1 MSIPVIN
8 IEHLFKPGGDSTGI
22 AANIHL
28 ACRDHGFFYI
38 TGHGVNRELQDEL
51 EALSWKFFNQ
61 PEEKKGQIAME
72 LGGIAWRGYFPVLSE
87 LTSGMPDRKEGLY
100 FGEELTS
107 DDPRVKSNVPLHGA
121 NLFPDIA
128 GFETAIHEYIRSM
141 ANLGRI
147 LMRLVAL
154 SLELPESY
162 FADQLMSDPFLLF
175 RIFHYPAQSGIKSDE
190 DLWGV
195 GEHTDYGVLTILKQD
210 SVGGLQVY
218 TRDNWVDAPFIE
230 DSFICNIGDMLDR
243 MTGGYYRSTPHRVLS
258 SPKKGRLSFPFFY
271 DLNFD
276 AVPVSIDLAHLGQQ
290 RPVAYGRWDQTDIQA
305 YSGTYG
311 EYLIQKVSKVFP
323 LLKDNL
329 K

>member
-8 IEHLFKPGGDSTGI
+8 IEHLLQSRGDKSGI
-22 AANIHL
+22 AADIHL

-38 TGHGVNRELQDEL
+38 TGHGVKRELQDKL
-51 EALSWKFFNQ
+51 EVLSWKFFSQ
-61 PEEKKGQIAME
+61 PEEKKSQIAME

-87 LTSGMPDRKEGLY
+87 LTSGRPDRKEGLY
-100 FGEELTS
+100 FGEELAA
-107 DDPRVKSNVPLHGA
+107 DDHRVKSHVPLHGV
-121 NLFPDIA
+121 NLFPDIP
-128 GFETAIHEYIRSM
+128 GFKATILEYVSSM

-147 LMRLVAL
+147 LMGGVAL
-154 SLELPESY
+154 SLELPEAY
-162 FADQLMSDPFLLF
+162 FEDQLMSDPFLLF
-175 RIFHYPAQSGIKSDE
+175 RIFHYPAQSRIKSDE

-258 SPKKGRLSFPFFY
+258 NSKKGRLSFPFFY
-271 DLNFD
+271 DLSFD

-290 RPVAYGRWDQTDIQA
+290 RPVAYERWDQSDIQA

-311 EYLIQKVSKVFP
+311 EYLVQKVSKVFP